1 MKKIDYVWNVVC
13 IDGYWCF
20 VECIWG
26 VGFLDKNNL
35 FQKKFEMFYFFI
47 ELKYFINVYFFWN
60 FEEEGFFNLWQLFE
74 NLIFFEIYYKVLKLE
89 YSVMMWNVFL
99 LMYKEGI
106 VQVYEEIVIEIE
118 DKNEFFCGIMFKIYD
133 MKIGL
138 FCNEF
143 IFLWQEKFGL
153 FLIFI

>member
-1 MKKIDYVWNVVC
+1 
-13 IDGYWCF
+13 
-20 VECIWG
+20 
-26 VGFLDKNNL
+26 
-35 FQKKFEMFYFFI
+35 
-47 ELKYFINVYFFWN
+47 
-60 FEEEGFFNLWQLFE
+60 
-74 NLIFFEIYYKVLKLE
+74 
-89 YSVMMWNVFL
+89 MMWNVFL